1 MEAVGMRA
9 LRENLAAYVARA
21 RAGERIVITDR
32 GEEVAELVPMSPE
45 IRALRRMV
53 AEGRASWNGQRPALP
68 EPVII
73 HRGKPFSD
81 SIIEDRDDRL
91 L

>member
-45 IRALRRMV
+45 VRALRRLV
-53 AEGRASWNGQRPALP
+53 AEGRASWNGQRPALRASGVVNTGP
-68 EPVII
+68 SL
-73 HRGKPFSD
+73 SD
-81 SIIEDRDDRL
+81 AIVEDRDDSVL
-91 L
+91 